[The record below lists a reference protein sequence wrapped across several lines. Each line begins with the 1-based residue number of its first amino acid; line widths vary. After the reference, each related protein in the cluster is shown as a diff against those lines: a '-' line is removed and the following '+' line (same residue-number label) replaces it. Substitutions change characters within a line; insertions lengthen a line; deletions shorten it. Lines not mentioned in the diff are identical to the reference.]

1 MTFFISYHQAMYR
14 AVLTLL
20 IGLMVSLGGSANAL
34 TFKSDGS
41 VVQKSGKVEVESYAN
56 RFREEMSKPTK
67 QWAKSTGSP
76 NQVRGYFGDDALL
89 PGSPLLRIQ
98 GINKGEEYL
107 DAVYRLNGLKG
118 KKALFRYIIANAS
131 PAFLEDIGL
140 TESDAQTYLDTAL
153 AEILDDETV
162 ENVELANSLK
172 NVQAVSLG
180 VDSEMEEALT
190 DQISEAIDK
199 QMEEM
204 VSDAVEEAV
213 EEAVEDALDNW
224 IEELIDYYNI
234 NPEAILE
241 IGEDYIIVDCSLTQ
255 C

>member
-1 MTFFISYHQAMYR
+1 MYR
-14 AVLTLL
+14 VVLTSMV
-20 IGLMVSLGGSANAL
+20 GLMLSLGGGASAL

-41 VVQKSGKVEVESYAN
+41 VVQKSGKVEVGNFAD
-56 RFREEMSKPTK
+56 RFRDEMSKPTN

-76 NQVRGYFGDDALL
+76 RKVRGYFGDDVLL

-98 GINKGEEYL
+98 GIKKGEEYL
-107 DAVYRLNGLKG
+107 DAVYRLNGLKD

-131 PAFLEDIGL
+131 PTFLEDIGL

-153 AEILDDETV
+153 AEMLADETV

-172 NVQAVSLG
+172 GLQSVSLG
-180 VDSEMEEALT
+180 IDSEMEDALT
-190 DQISEAIDK
+190 EQISETIEK
-199 QMEEM
+199 QM
-204 VSDAVEEAV
+204 EEAV
-213 EEAVEDALDNW
+213 EEAVEDAVEEALDNW
-224 IEELIDYYNI
+224 IQELIDYYNI

-241 IGEDYIIVDCSLTQ
+241 IGDDYIIVDCDLTQ

>member
-1 MTFFISYHQAMYR
+1 M
-14 AVLTLL
+14 V
-20 IGLMVSLGGSANAL
+20 GLMLSLGGGASAL

-41 VVQKSGKVEVESYAN
+41 VVQKSGKVEVESFAN
-56 RFREEMSKPTK
+56 RFREEMSKPTN
-67 QWAKSTGSP
+67 QWAKSIGSP

-98 GINKGEEYL
+98 GIKKGEEYL
-107 DAVYRLNGLKG
+107 DAVYRLNGLKD

-131 PAFLEDIGL
+131 PAFLEEIGL

-153 AEILDDETV
+153 AEMLADETV

-172 NVQAVSLG
+172 DVQAVSLG
-180 VDSEMEEALT
+180 IDSEMEDALT
-190 DQISEAIDK
+190 EQISETIEK
-199 QMEEM
+199 QM
-204 VSDAVEEAV
+204 EEAV
-213 EEAVEDALDNW
+213 EEAVEDAVEEALDNW
-224 IEELIDYYNI
+224 IQELIDYYNI

-241 IGEDYIIVDCSLTQ
+241 IGDDYIIVDCDLTQ

>member
-1 MTFFISYHQAMYR
+1 MYR
-14 AVLTLL
+14 VVLTLMVGL
-20 IGLMVSLGGSANAL
+20 ILSLGGGASAL

-41 VVQKSGKVEVESYAN
+41 VVQKSGKVEAETFAN
-56 RFREEMSKPTK
+56 RFRGEMSKPTN

-76 NQVRGYFGDDALL
+76 KQVRGYFGDDALL

-98 GINKGEEYL
+98 GIKQGEEYL
-107 DAVYRLNGLKG
+107 DAVYRLNGLKD

-131 PAFLEDIGL
+131 PTFLEDIGL
-140 TESDAQTYLDTAL
+140 TEGQAQTYLDTAL
-153 AEILDDETV
+153 AEMLVDEKV
-162 ENVELANSLK
+162 ENVELINSLN

-180 VDSEMEEALT
+180 IDPEMEEALT

-199 QMEEM
+199 QMEEK

-213 EEAVEDALDNW
+213 EEAVEAALEDW
-224 IEELIDYYNI
+224 VQEIIDYYNI

-241 IGEDYIIVDCSLTQ
+241 IGENYITVDCNLTQ